1 MIIKDLL
8 QVIDKHV
15 PFSSSE
21 SWDNVGLLIG
31 NQENEVNGILTA
43 LDCTNEVVDEAIEQN
58 INTIIAHHPLIFKGV
73 QNITNDSYGPII
85 RKLIQNDIQLI
96 ALHTNLDVYDKG
108 VSYMIGQKIG
118 LTNMEIL
125 DKQNETYYKLQIF
138 IPDENVEE
146 MKKAFDNHQLAQ
158 TEEYSNVF
166 YQSQGKGQ
174 FKPSENAN
182 PHIGTSN
189 KTKIVY
195 ETKLELMIDGKD
207 KALATRLLYEYH
219 PYEEPVFDFI
229 KMEKASSVGL
239 GIIGELPQE
248 LSVEDFVG
256 HYKTQLDIPAVRFIG
271 DKKATIKRIA
281 IVGGAG
287 IGYAHIAKNKQADL
301 FITGDVKHHEALDS
315 IMDGINVLDANHY
328 SEYVMKDGLKSLLE
342 DWTNGEINVVSSN
355 INTDP
360 YEYM

>member
-125 DKQNETYYKLQIF
+125 DKQN
-138 IPDENVEE
+138 
-146 MKKAFDNHQLAQ
+146 
-158 TEEYSNVF
+158 
-166 YQSQGKGQ
+166 
-174 FKPSENAN
+174 
-182 PHIGTSN
+182 
-189 KTKIVY
+189 
-195 ETKLELMIDGKD
+195 
-207 KALATRLLYEYH
+207 
-219 PYEEPVFDFI
+219 
-229 KMEKASSVGL
+229 
-239 GIIGELPQE
+239 
-248 LSVEDFVG
+248 
-256 HYKTQLDIPAVRFIG
+256 
-271 DKKATIKRIA
+271 
-281 IVGGAG
+281 
-287 IGYAHIAKNKQADL
+287 
-301 FITGDVKHHEALDS
+301 
-315 IMDGINVLDANHY
+315 
-328 SEYVMKDGLKSLLE
+328 
-342 DWTNGEINVVSSN
+342 
-355 INTDP
+355 
-360 YEYM
+360 